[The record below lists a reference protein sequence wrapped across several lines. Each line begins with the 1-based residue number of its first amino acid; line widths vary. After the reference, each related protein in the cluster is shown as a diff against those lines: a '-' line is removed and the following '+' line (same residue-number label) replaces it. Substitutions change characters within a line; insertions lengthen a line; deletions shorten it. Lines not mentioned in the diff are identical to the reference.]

1 MHWKMINPNDLKIK
15 QAVRNV
21 AALLLVGVFILAGCQ
36 GQSILDA
43 VFPDAESQLGGQ
55 GTPTPDID
63 LESEG
68 TVTPDSLADIDL
80 VVWVLP
86 QFDPNGESD
95 ASLLLNERFREFLV
109 RNPQVNLTIRVKAV
123 SGPGSMLDSLT
134 GASSVARDALP
145 SLVLLNRTDLV
156 TAANRGLVFPIEEIS
171 TSVDETDWYPFA
183 QSMAIHQGSVF
194 GLPFASNT
202 LGLLVRSNDLP
213 DDQPSW
219 DEALRRLDS
228 LIFPAGD
235 ADALVTLA
243 LYLSAGGSLDAQ
255 MGHIGIN
262 LDALTAALD
271 VYERARRA
279 GVVKR
284 DVLEYQTDDQAW
296 DAFRV
301 GDADAVITWAH
312 RLFTEEEDLGL
323 ALLPPLG
330 ENPMTLGTGWSWCLT
345 EPEEQKRKFAA
356 ALAEFLSAPEFLS
369 RWAPLSGFLPVRP
382 SSLDGFS
389 QEGLQSTLSTML
401 LSARL
406 RPDRQAMTEI
416 GAQIETAVIEVI
428 NTSMSA
434 EVSAQNVI
442 NRLEESENP

>member
-1 MHWKMINPNDLKIK
+1 MHWKMINPNDLKKK
-15 QAVRNV
+15 QKVRNV
-21 AALLLVGVFILAGCQ
+21 AALLMAGIFIFAGCQ

-43 VFPDAESQLGGQ
+43 IFPQAESQLGGQ
-55 GTPTPDID
+55 GTPTPDVG
-63 LESEG
+63 LESED
-68 TVTPDSLADIDL
+68 TATPDNLVVIDL

-95 ASLLLNERFREFLV
+95 ASLLLDERFREFLI
-109 RNPQVNLTIRVKAV
+109 RNPQVNLTVRVKAA

-145 SLVLLNRTDLV
+145 SLVLLNRSDLV
-156 TAANRGLVFPIEEIS
+156 ASANRDLVFPIEEIS
-171 TSVDETDWYPFA
+171 TSVDENDWYPFA
-183 QSMAIHQGSVF
+183 QAMAIHQGSVF
-194 GLPFASNT
+194 GLPFASNA
-202 LGLLVRSNDLP
+202 LGLLVRSNKLP

-219 DEALRRLDS
+219 DEALRQLDS

-243 LYLSAGGSLDAQ
+243 LYLSAGGSLDTQ

-271 VYERARRA
+271 VYDRARRV
-279 GVVKR
+279 GVIKR
-284 DVLEYQTDDQAW
+284 DLLEYQTDDQAW
-296 DAFRV
+296 DAFTV
-301 GDADAVITWAH
+301 GDADAVITWVH
-312 RLFTEEEDLGL
+312 RLFSEEEDLGL

-345 EPEEQKRKFAA
+345 EPDDQKREYAA

-369 RWAPLSGFLPVRP
+369 RWAPLSGYLPVRP
-382 SSLDGFS
+382 SSLAGFNGD
-389 QEGLQSTLSTML
+389 GLQSTLSTML

-416 GAQIETAVIEVI
+416 GTQIESAVTEMI
-428 NTSMSA
+428 NTNLSA
-434 EVSAQNVI
+434 EESALIVI
-442 NRLEESENP
+442 TRLEESENP

>member
-1 MHWKMINPNDLKIK
+1 
-15 QAVRNV
+15 
-21 AALLLVGVFILAGCQ
+21 
-36 GQSILDA
+36 
-43 VFPDAESQLGGQ
+43 
-55 GTPTPDID
+55 
-63 LESEG
+63 
-68 TVTPDSLADIDL
+68 
-80 VVWVLP
+80 
-86 QFDPNGESD
+86 
-95 ASLLLNERFREFLV
+95 
-109 RNPQVNLTIRVKAV
+109 
-123 SGPGSMLDSLT
+123 
-134 GASSVARDALP
+134 
-145 SLVLLNRTDLV
+145 LVLLNRTDLV

-183 QSMAIHQGSVF
+183 QAMAIHQGSVF
-194 GLPFASNT
+194 GLPFASNA

-356 ALAEFLSAPEFLS
+356 ALAEFLSAPDFLS

-382 SSLDGFS
+382 SSLAGFD